1 LAKGQISIMFIQ
13 TEATP
18 NPATLK
24 FLPGRDVHPG
34 GAIEFNDSEAA
45 QVSPLATAL
54 FDVDGVRRVFFGND
68 FITVTKTDDFDW
80 PHIKPSLLGAIM
92 DTFVSGKPVMNE
104 GISAAPQTAS
114 HAYEG
119 DTAQIVREIEDL
131 LATRVRPAVA
141 QDGGDID
148 FDRFDPETGV
158 VYVRLRGACAGCPSS
173 TITLKQGIENM
184 IKHYVP
190 EVTRVEQ
197 AL

>member
-1 LAKGQISIMFIQ
+1 MFIQ

-34 GAIEFNDSEAA
+34 GAIEFNDAPAA
-45 QVSPLATAL
+45 QVSPLASVL
-54 FDVDGVRRVFFGND
+54 FKVEGVKRVFFGND
-68 FITVTKTDDFDW
+68 FITVTKTDGVDW

-92 DTFVSGKPVMNE
+92 DIFVSGQAVMNPGE
-104 GISAAPQTAS
+104 AGEAKSAS
-114 HAYEG
+114 SAYDG
-119 DTAQIVREIEDL
+119 DVAQIVREIEEL
-131 LATRVRPAVA
+131 LNTRVRPAVA

-148 FDRFDPETGV
+148 FDRFDPESGV

>member
-1 LAKGQISIMFIQ
+1 MFIQ
-13 TEATP
+13 TESTP

-24 FLPGRDVHPG
+24 FLPGRDVYPNG
-34 GAIEFNDSEAA
+34 PIEFNDITAA
-45 QVSPLATAL
+45 QVSPLAQAL
-54 FDVDGVRRVFFGND
+54 FNVDGVSRVFFGND
-68 FITVTKTDDFDW
+68 FITVTKSQDYDW
-80 PHIKPSLLGAIM
+80 PHLKPSLLGAIM
-92 DTFVSGKPVMNE
+92 DTFVSGKPVMPE
-104 GISAAPQTAS
+104 GVASQVKSAS
-114 HAYEG
+114 HAYVG

-131 LATRVRPAVA
+131 LETRVRPAVA

-148 FDRFDPETGV
+148 FDRFDSETGV

-197 AL
+197 SI

>member
-1 LAKGQISIMFIQ
+1 MFIQ

-24 FLPGRDVHPG
+24 FLPGRDVYPG
-34 GAIEFNDSEAA
+34 GPIEFNDMGAA
-45 QVSPLATAL
+45 QVSPLAAAL
-54 FDVDGVRRVFFGND
+54 FEVDGVRRVFFGAD

-92 DTFVSGKPVMNE
+92 DTYVSGKPVMGE
-104 GISAAPQTAS
+104 GAVVETKTQSQ
-114 HAYEG
+114 AYEG
-119 DTAQIVREIEDL
+119 DTAQIVKEIEEL

-158 VYVRLRGACAGCPSS
+158 VYVRLRGSCAGCPSS

-197 AL
+197 SI

>member
-1 LAKGQISIMFIQ
+1 MFIQ

-24 FLPGRDVHPG
+24 FLPGRDVHPAG
-34 GAIEFNDSEAA
+34 PVEFNDQDAA
-45 QVSPLATAL
+45 LVSPLASAL
-54 FDVDGVRRVFFGND
+54 FGVDGVKRVFFGAD
-68 FITVTKTDDFDW
+68 FITVTKTDGIDW

-92 DTFVSGKPVMNE
+92 DTYVSGKPVMNE
-104 GISAAPQTAS
+104 GVTLAVETQSAT
-114 HAYEG
+114 YEG

-148 FDRFDPETGV
+148 FDRFDAETGV

-197 AL
+197 SL

>member
-1 LAKGQISIMFIQ
+1 MFIQ

-24 FLPGRDVHPG
+24 FLPGREVYPG
-34 GAIEFNDSEAA
+34 GPIEFNDTNAA
-45 QVSPLATAL
+45 AASPLAEAL
-54 FDVDGVRRVFFGND
+54 FQVEGVRRVFFGAD
-68 FITVTKTDDFDW
+68 FITVTKTDAVDW

-92 DTFVSGKPVMNE
+92 DTYVSGKPIMGDIVAPE
-104 GISAAPQTAS
+104 AKSAAQ
-114 HAYEG
+114 AYEG

-148 FDRFDPETGV
+148 FDHFDAETGV

-197 AL
+197 SL

>member
-1 LAKGQISIMFIQ
+1 MFIQ

-24 FLPGRDVHPG
+24 FLPGRDVYPG
-34 GAIEFNDSEAA
+34 GPIEFNDSAAA
-45 QVSPLATAL
+45 QVSPLASAL
-54 FDVDGVRRVFFGND
+54 FDVDGVRRVFFGSD
-68 FITVTKTDDFDW
+68 FITVTKTEDVDW

-92 DTFVSGKPVMNE
+92 DSFVSGKAVMNDGVIVE
-104 GISAAPQTAS
+104 PKTAS
-114 HAYEG
+114 GAYEG
-119 DTAQIVREIEDL
+119 DTAQIVREIEEL
-131 LATRVRPAVA
+131 LATKVRPAVA

-190 EVTRVEQ
+190 EVSRVEQ
-197 AL
+197 SL

>member
-1 LAKGQISIMFIQ
+1 MFIQ

-24 FLPGRDVHPG
+24 FLPGRDVHPTG
-34 GAIEFNDSEAA
+34 PIEFNDQTAA

-54 FDVDGVRRVFFGND
+54 FEVDGVARVFFGAD
-68 FITVTKTDDFDW
+68 FITVTKNDGVDW

-92 DTFVSGKPVMNE
+92 DTYVSGKPVINE
-104 GISAAPQTAS
+104 GVIHATQTQS
-114 HAYEG
+114 QSYEG

-190 EVTRVEQ
+190 EVNRVEQ
-197 AL
+197 SL

>member
-1 LAKGQISIMFIQ
+1 MFIQ
-13 TEATP
+13 TESTP

-24 FLPGRDVHPG
+24 FLPGRDVHPT
-34 GAIEFNDSEAA
+34 GAIEFTDAKAA
-45 QVSPLATAL
+45 KISPLASAL
-54 FDVDGVRRVFFGND
+54 FDVDGVTRVFFGPD
-68 FITVTKTDDFDW
+68 FITITKTQDQEW
-80 PHIKPSLLGAIM
+80 SHLKPALLGAIM
-92 DTFVSGKPVMNE
+92 DNFVSGRAVMPDGHKAE
-104 GISAAPQTAS
+104 PITAS

-119 DTAQIVREIEDL
+119 DTAQIVREIEAL
-131 LATRVRPAVA
+131 LAERVRPAVA

-148 FDRFDPETGV
+148 FDRFDPETGI

-190 EVTRVEQ
+190 EVVRVEQ

>member
-1 LAKGQISIMFIQ
+1 MFIQ
-13 TEATP
+13 TESTP

-24 FLPGRDVHPG
+24 FLPGRDVHPV
-34 GAIEFNDSEAA
+34 GAIEFNDIAAA
-45 QVSPLATAL
+45 QISPLAVAL
-54 FDVDGVRRVFFGND
+54 FEVAGVRRVFFGND
-68 FITVTKTDDFDW
+68 FITVTKTDDVEW

-92 DTFVSGKPVMNE
+92 DTFVSGKPVMLE
-104 GISAAPQTAS
+104 GAVVEPIQAS

-131 LATRVRPAVA
+131 LNTRVRPAVA

-148 FDRFDPETGV
+148 FDRFDAETGV

-197 AL
+197 AI

>member
-1 LAKGQISIMFIQ
+1 MFIQ

-24 FLPGRDVHPG
+24 FLPGRDVHPA
-34 GAIEFNDSEAA
+34 GAIEFNDAA
-45 QVSPLATAL
+45 AAAVSPLAAAL
-54 FDVDGVRRVFFGND
+54 FRIEGVRRVFFGPD
-68 FITVTKTDDFDW
+68 FITVTKDGAIDW

-92 DTFVSGKPVMNE
+92 DTFVSGQPVMTE
-104 GISAAPQTAS
+104 SPQVGPASSAGEYS
-114 HAYEG
+114 G
-119 DTAQIVREIEDL
+119 DAAQIVREIEEL

-148 FDRFDPETGV
+148 FDRFEPESGT
-158 VYVRLRGACAGCPSS
+158 VYLRLRGSCADCPSS

-184 IKHYVP
+184 LKHYVP
-190 EVTRVEQ
+190 EVLRVEQ

>member
-1 LAKGQISIMFIQ
+1 MFIQ

-34 GAIEFNDSEAA
+34 GPIEFNDSTAA
-45 QVSPLATAL
+45 QVSPLASAL
-54 FDVDGVRRVFFGND
+54 FDVDGVRRVFFGSD
-68 FITVTKTDDFDW
+68 FITVTKTEDVDW

-92 DTFVSGKPVMNE
+92 DTYVSGKAVMNDGVTME
-104 GISAAPQTAS
+104 PKTAS
-114 HAYEG
+114 GAYEG
-119 DTAQIVREIEDL
+119 DTAQIVREIEEL
-131 LATRVRPAVA
+131 LATKVRPAVA

-197 AL
+197 SL

>member
-1 LAKGQISIMFIQ
+1 MFIQ

-24 FLPGRDVHPG
+24 FLPGRDVHPA
-34 GAIEFNDSEAA
+34 GAIEFNDPSAA
-45 QVSPLATAL
+45 QVSPLASAL
-54 FDVDGVRRVFFGND
+54 FEINGVRRVFFGND
-68 FITVTKTDDFDW
+68 FITITKTEDFDW
-80 PHIKPSLLGAIM
+80 PQIKPSLLGAIM
-92 DTFVSGKPVMNE
+92 DNFVSGRPVMAQGHE
-104 GISAAPQTAS
+104 MEPKSSAS
-114 HAYEG
+114 AYEG

-131 LATRVRPAVA
+131 LNTRVRPAVA

-148 FDRFDPETGV
+148 FDRFDAETGV

>member
-1 LAKGQISIMFIQ
+1 MFIQ
-13 TEATP
+13 TESTP

-24 FLPGRDVHPG
+24 FLPGRDVHPA
-34 GAIEFNDSEAA
+34 GAIEFNDITAA
-45 QVSPLATAL
+45 QVSPLASAL
-54 FDVDGVRRVFFGND
+54 FEVDGVRRVFFGND
-68 FITVTKTDDFDW
+68 FITVTKTEDFEW

-92 DTFVSGKPVMNE
+92 DTFVSGKPVMLE
-104 GISAAPQTAS
+104 GVVAEPKPAS
-114 HAYEG
+114 YSYEG

-131 LATRVRPAVA
+131 LNTRVRPAVA

-190 EVTRVEQ
+190 EVTGVEQ
-197 AL
+197 SL